1 MENENIRIL
10 LAEDDPNLGQ
20 ILQSYLVAKGFPVQ
34 LCVNGEEALNT
45 FNSDEFDFCILDVMM
60 PKMDGF
66 TVAGEI
72 RKSNKTIPILFLT
85 AKSMQEDK
93 LKGFEVG
100 GDDYLTKPFSMEEL
114 LARISAIMRRMD
126 KKDENQTVFEIGSY
140 MFDYNLHTLKHGE
153 NTQKLTSREADLLKL
168 LCDHKNDVLDRSVAL
183 KKIWL
188 DDSYFN
194 ARSMDVYIA
203 KLRKYLK
210 EDESVQL
217 MNVHGIGFKLVSSK

>member
-1 MENENIRIL
+1 MEQENIKVL

-20 ILQSYLVAKGFPVQ
+20 ILQSYLKAKGFPTR
-34 LCVNGEEALNT
+34 LCVNGKEALET
-45 FNSDEFDFCILDVMM
+45 FHKEVYDFCILDVMM
-60 PKMDGF
+60 PVKDGF
-66 TVAGEI
+66 RVAEEI
-72 RKSNKTIPILFLT
+72 RKTNNTIPILFLT

-114 LARISAIMRRMD
+114 LARISAILRRVE
-126 KKDENQTVFEIGSY
+126 KKDDNATFYQIGNY
-140 MFDYNLHTLKHGE
+140 TFDYNLHLLKFGE
-153 NTQKLTSREADLLKL
+153 KEQKLTSREADLLKL
-168 LCDHKNDVLDRSVAL
+168 LCNHKNEVLDRSYAL

-217 MNVHGIGFKLVSSK
+217 MNVHGIGFKLVSRK

>member
-1 MENENIRIL
+1 MENKDIRVL

-20 ILQSYLVAKGFPVQ
+20 LLQSYLMAKGFPVT
-34 LCVNGEEALNT
+34 LCVNGEEALSK
-45 FNSDEFDFCILDVMM
+45 FGSEEFDFCILDVMM

-66 TVAGEI
+66 SVAQEI
-72 RKSNKTIPILFLT
+72 RKTNSTIPVLFLT

-100 GDDYLTKPFSMEEL
+100 GDDYLTKLFSMEEL
-114 LARISAIMRRMD
+114 LARISAILRRVD
-126 KKDENQTVFEIGSY
+126 KKDENKTLFEIGSY
-140 MFDYNLHTLKHGE
+140 EFDYNLHTLKRGE
-153 NTQKLTSREADLLKL
+153 NVQKLTSREADLLKL
-168 LCDHKNDVLDRSVAL
+168 LCVNKNEVLDRSVAL

-203 KLRKYLK
+203 KLRKYLR
-210 EDESVQL
+210 EDNRVQL
-217 MNVHGIGFKLVSSK
+217 MNVHGIGFKLVSTT